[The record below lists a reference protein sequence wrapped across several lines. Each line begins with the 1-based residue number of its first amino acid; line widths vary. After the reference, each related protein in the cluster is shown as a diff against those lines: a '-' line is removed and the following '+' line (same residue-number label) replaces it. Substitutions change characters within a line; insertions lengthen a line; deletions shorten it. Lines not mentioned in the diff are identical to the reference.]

1 MNLKT
6 TLGAA
11 LLAFGVS
18 AIAAQIVFRGGTTA
32 PTVAARRSAPPVE
45 TAGAD
50 YRVMLADLGTR
61 IDGLQRMVDRR
72 PGDWLIRTHLG
83 TQLFERAGLTN
94 QIDDYE
100 RIQAVLDE
108 TFAMVPKGSGPV
120 ALAAR
125 FNFSIHRLAVAE
137 EYVGALEAMAIPQ
150 RDDQLVARLLRGEI
164 ALQRGQYAEALA
176 TLTELAKV
184 EPALG
189 QPALALY
196 HAKTGEPDRAAALLA
211 ETLAAADKKDPRR
224 RAWLR
229 LQLGLVAM
237 DRGDLRG
244 AQEHLQNADA
254 ELSGW
259 WLVQEHLAE
268 VHARRGEHD
277 RALAIYEGLVRTADL
292 PQHMDAL
299 AALYRHRNE
308 PQRADEL
315 IAQAAARWDRQLARF
330 PESALGHGLLHHLQ
344 FGAPERA
351 LELALANHALRPGGE
366 AHVLLA
372 RAHLKA
378 GQPAEA
384 LAVAERA
391 LATPYRT
398 AGLHDVAAKAHAAL
412 GHKAESEAQISLC
425 YAINPYFMGD
435 DHSH

>member
-1 MNLKT
+1 MRLKT
-6 TLGAA
+6 TIGAA
-11 LLAFGVS
+11 ILAFGVS
-18 AIAAQIVFRGGTTA
+18 AIVSQVDLRGGAKPA
-32 PTVAARRSAPPVE
+32 PTAARKPAIKASGASYGGVLAELDQRIASLRG
-45 TAGAD
+45 TAD
-50 YRVMLADLGTR
+50 K
-61 IDGLQRMVDRR
+61 RR
-72 PGDWLIRTHLG
+72 ADWLIRMHLG
-83 TQLFERAGLTN
+83 EALFERAGLTN
-94 QIDDYE
+94 QLGDYE
-100 RIQAVLDE
+100 RVQAVLDE
-108 TFAMVPKGSGPV
+108 SFAMVPKGTGPQ

-125 FNFSIHRLAVAE
+125 FNFSIHRLAAAE
-137 EYVGALEAMAIPQ
+137 GHLDALDGWAIRRPE
-150 RDDQLVARLLRGEI
+150 DQVVVHQLRAEI
-164 ALQRGQYAEALA
+164 ALQRGEYAKALAGLTTVAEA
-176 TLTELAKV
+176 V
-184 EPALG
+184 PALG

-196 HAKTGEPDRAAALLA
+196 YAKTGDPERARTLLA
-211 ETLAAADKKDPRR
+211 EALEATKDNDPQR

-244 AQEHLQNADA
+244 AQEHLENADA

-268 VHARRGEHD
+268 VHARRGEHE
-277 RALAIYEGLVRTADL
+277 RAIAIYEGLIRSADL

-299 AALYRHRNE
+299 AGLYRHRSE
-308 PQRADEL
+308 TQKAEAL
-315 IAQAAARWDRQLARF
+315 ISQAAARWEQQLARL

-366 AHVLLA
+366 ARVLLA
-372 RAHLKA
+372 RAYLKA
-378 GQPAEA
+378 GQAAEA

-412 GHKAESEAQISLC
+412 GHTAESEAQISLC